1 MLREIRPAILVLG
14 SNDNEAPGSD
24 GNGGNVAT
32 WQRQRAMIRGGTDAA
47 T

>member
-32 WQRQRAMIRGGTDAA
+32 SGNVATAAGDDSRGN
-47 T
+47 